1 MAIRKE
7 SEPLQRVT
15 LSLYKKDYQRML
27 DIYPV
32 VGAAKVIR
40 MLVHQHVSNLSQ
52 KIEDKLELIE
62 ELELE
67 ID

>member
-1 MAIRKE
+1 
-7 SEPLQRVT
+7 
-15 LSLYKKDYQRML
+15 ML

-40 MLVHQHVSNLSQ
+40 MLVHQHVSTLSQ